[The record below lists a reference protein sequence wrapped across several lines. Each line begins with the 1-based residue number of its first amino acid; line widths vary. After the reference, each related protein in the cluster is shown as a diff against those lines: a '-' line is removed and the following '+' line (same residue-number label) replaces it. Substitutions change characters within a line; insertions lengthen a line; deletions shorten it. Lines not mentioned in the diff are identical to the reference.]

1 MKNTATSWHTVCA
14 QWILGFFRLVLI
26 ETGPLFLGC
35 MLPLRP
41 FLASSRSLYS
51 PFSQCHLLQEA
62 SPDALGP
69 GAVPNFHCLLGLLL
83 SLLLTQRMEPSPSR
97 FYLHGS
103 ELRGAVSTFNPV
115 PAHPRHMEGAGS
127 QVNWRT
133 AACALHAM
141 SCSSSFLLSW
151 GTAGRVF
158 LKLKFLLHGFVPDHS
173 FALDSGRS
181 LFSPD
186 FCFGPVGLRP
196 ALPHPS
202 PDLSAWLS

>member
-1 MKNTATSWHTVCA
+1 M
-14 QWILGFFRLVLI
+14 LI

-35 MLPLRP
+35 MLPTRP

-69 GAVPNFHCLLGLLL
+69 VAVPSFHCLLGLLL
-83 SLLLTQRMEPSPSR
+83 SLLLTQRMEPSSSR

-103 ELRGAVSTFNPV
+103 ELRGAVSIFTPV
-115 PAHPRHMEGAGS
+115 PAHPRHKEGAGS
-127 QVNWRT
+127 QLNWRT

-141 SCSSSFLLSW
+141 SCSSSFLFSW
-151 GTAGRVF
+151 GMAGRVF
-158 LKLKFLLHGFVPDHS
+158 LKLRFLQHGFAPDHS
-173 FALDSGRS
+173 SALDSGRS

-186 FCFGPVGLRP
+186 FCFGPVGLCP

-202 PDLSAWLS
+202 SHLSAWVS